1 MCHKTKKQ
9 KLVKKIKPYFNG
21 AFFLL
26 AVFFMLPKI
35 SFADIKFQT
44 DFEDVQD
51 WTRSRPAKG
60 ESGYDFPAAWTG
72 YNGGNPIYPAP
83 KKNDDVFLFDL
94 FRVGATLFDPPN
106 VTNQLEIG
114 DGLGRNSGRGMLYNV
129 EVSGTNG
136 TWTGGDAMH
145 IWLGA
150 TGHDDI
156 YVRFW
161 LKYSPDWRWTDDA
174 NPIPNRG
181 AFQKI
186 MKIARYN
193 GTWGDGGNPS
203 LYTAPQNGGVV
214 HPVWIPDWYQYIST
228 TPSQTYIYNSERYS
242 PDYTD
247 NDPVQDFYSL
257 NPGIYPQGSQ
267 FKWPSD
273 SLWHSYEFRAKMNTA
288 PGATDGIS
296 EMWFDEVKVWSKG
309 GIAWVKTGGL
319 VAQGWND
326 ITILD
331 NATIP
336 AYPLSSQVTYPLY
349 LDDVVISTSYIGPEL
364 LDSTPPAAPSGLSVE

>member
-1 MCHKTKKQ
+1 MQKQ
-9 KLVKKIKPYFNG
+9 ILKL
-21 AFFLL
+21 FFL
-26 AVFFMLPKI
+26 AIFFVLPNF
-35 SFADIKFQT
+35 SQAAIKFQT
-44 DFEDVQD
+44 DFEDVQN
-51 WTRSRPAKG
+51 WTTDRPAKG
-60 ESGYDFPAAWTG
+60 TSGYDFPSSWTG

-83 KKNDDVFLFDL
+83 KKNDGTFLFDL
-94 FRVGATLFDPPN
+94 FRVGATLFDPPY
-106 VTNQLEIG
+106 VTNQLQVG

-145 IWLGA
+145 IWLGMQ
-150 TGHDDI
+150 GYQDL

-161 LKYSPDWRWTDDA
+161 LKYPTEWKWTDDT

-193 GTWGDGGNPS
+193 GTWGDGGNPT

-228 TPSQTYIYNSERYS
+228 TPSKTYIYNSERYS
-242 PDYTD
+242 PDYTG

-257 NPGIYPQGSQ
+257 NPTIYPQNSQ
-267 FKWPSD
+267 LMWPTD
-273 SLWHSYEFRAKMNTA
+273 SAWHSYEFRAKMNSA
-288 PGATDGIS
+288 PGAADGMS
-296 EMWFDEVKVWSKG
+296 EIWLDGLKVWSKN
-309 GIAWVKTGGL
+309 GIVWVKTGGSI
-319 VAQGWND
+319 AQGWND
-326 ITILD
+326 VTILD

-336 AYPLSSQVTYPLY
+336 AYPLSSHVTYPLY
-349 LDDVVISTSYIGPEL
+349 LDDVVISTSYIGTDL
-364 LDSTPPAAPSGLSVE
+364 ADLTAPAAPSGLSVS